1 LGRIE
6 FDQDYRAVKLSRAE
20 LEADS
25 WAFALDIYA
34 RPGIADACL
43 KLQNEA
49 GVDVMILLMVT
60 FALARHRI
68 SLTPA
73 EIGKLD
79 EACRPW
85 REQIVRPLRAIR
97 SELKSGPRP
106 APSSETEQFRS
117 KVKSLELAAE
127 RLQNRL
133 LADNLP
139 LRPGKIGGGA
149 DDLRSALASLV
160 RLFLERRGNGSIT
173 DLVSSIDLIVDTT
186 MQGAR

>member
-6 FDQDYRAVKLSRAE
+6 FDQEYRAVKLSRAE

-34 RPGIADACL
+34 RPGVADACL

-49 GVDVMILLMVT
+49 GVDVMIFLMATYAAV
-60 FALARHRI
+60 RHHI
-68 SLTPA
+68 LLTPA

-79 EACRPW
+79 GACRPW
-85 REQIVRPLRAIR
+85 REQIVWPLRAIR
-97 SELKSGPRP
+97 SGLKSGPQP
-106 APSSETEQFRS
+106 APSNETELFRA
-117 KVKSLELAAE
+117 KVKSVELAAE

-133 LADNLP
+133 LVDSLP
-139 LRPGKIGGGA
+139 LRPGKDVVGA
-149 DDLRSALASLV
+149 DDLRSVLGSV
-160 RLFLERRGNGSIT
+160 VTRFLERRENKSIA
-173 DLVSSIDLIVDTT
+173 DILSSIDSIVDAA

>member
-1 LGRIE
+1 
-6 FDQDYRAVKLSRAE
+6 VKLSRAE
-20 LEADS
+20 FEADS
-25 WAFALDIYA
+25 WTFALDIYA
-34 RPGIADACL
+34 RRGVADACL

-49 GVDVMILLMVT
+49 GVDVMILLMVA

-85 REQIVRPLRAIR
+85 REQIVWPLRAIR
-97 SELKSGPRP
+97 SGLKSGPQP
-106 APSSETEQFRS
+106 APSTETEQFRS
-117 KVKSLELAAE
+117 NVKSLELAAE

-133 LADNLP
+133 LADSLP
-139 LRPGKIGGGA
+139 FRPGKDLVGA
-149 DDLRSALASLV
+149 DDLRSVLGSV
-160 RLFLERRGNGSIT
+160 VTLFLERRENKSIAG
-173 DLVSSIDLIVDTT
+173 LLSSIDLIVDAA